1 LKYERAPFQIEDIA
15 KLQEFGRATA
25 NFSEMGCYKT
35 TTAEFLLE
43 DLDPARTLIVTSKT
57 GKVTYLQTL
66 PSVLPGVPLMNI
78 ESAHVPNLKYN
89 GIYLAHYNL
98 FTKKSKICKAIRAAK
113 WDAIILDE
121 SHRIKNP
128 KAQCTMQLRYVKAGW
143 RHIMT
148 GSPFINDP
156 SDMWAQIKFLTQY
169 TGGSIPGYWAF
180 RDYYCELSDE
190 SGYTRVVGIKP
201 ERKAEFKEMVY
212 SFSVRRTKAEVFKDL
227 PEKLQYSIPVDLNP
241 TQRRMY
247 NEIKNELMAM
257 DEDGTPFHSPNVLS
271 ALQRLRQITSA
282 TPYVTGRHWIE
293 KEERWA
299 YNIELRE
306 PSSKLDAVMDLLA
319 EATNQVVIFYLHR
332 DIGKLLN
339 ARLQRAGISH
349 TNMVERDNAATRLAK
364 VNAFQD
370 GSYKVFH
377 CTLQLGG
384 ESITLTSADTVVFID
399 ESWSPKD
406 NNQGEDRVHRPG
418 QTRPTN
424 VVHIYGRNTTD
435 GYVRSKLN
443 MKNGWFKEI
452 FEVTPTHHLFERRE
466 IVSGGIR

>member
-1 LKYERAPFQIEDIA
+1 MKYERAPFQLEDIA
-15 KLQEFGRATA
+15 KLQGFGRASA

-43 DLDPARTLIVTSKT
+43 DLDPYRTLIVTSKT
-57 GKVTYLQTL
+57 GKVTYMQTL
-66 PSVLPGVPLMNI
+66 PDVLPGVPVYNI
-78 ESAHVPNLKYN
+78 ESGHVPNLKYN
-89 GIYLAHYNL
+89 GIYLGHYNL
-98 FTKKSKICKAIRAAK
+98 FTRKSAICAAIRATK
-113 WDAIILDE
+113 FDALLLDE

-128 KAQCTMQLRYVKAGW
+128 KAQCTKQLRYVKASW

-148 GSPFINDP
+148 GSPFVNDP
-156 SDMWAQIKFLTQY
+156 SDMWAQVKHLTMY
-169 TGGSIPGYWAF
+169 TGGKMPGYWDF
-180 RDYYCELSDE
+180 RNYFCELSDE
-190 SGYTRVVGIKP
+190 SGYTRVTGIKE
-201 ERKAEFKEMVY
+201 ERKAEFKEWVY

-227 PEKLQYSIPVDLNP
+227 PEKIQYRVPVELNP
-241 TQRRMY
+241 IQRRMY
-247 NEIKNELMAM
+247 NDIKNELMAM
-257 DEDGTPFHSPNVLS
+257 DEAGVPFHAPNVLA

-282 TPYVTGRHWIE
+282 TPYVAGKHWNE
-293 KEERWA
+293 KEERWV
-299 YNIELRE
+299 YDIELRE
-306 PSSKLDAVMDLLA
+306 PSSKLDAVMDILA
-319 EATNQVVIFYLHR
+319 EATNQVVVFYLHR

-339 ARLQRAGISH
+339 ARLERAKITH

-384 ESITLTSADTVVFID
+384 ESITLTSADTVIFID

-424 VVHIYGRNTTD
+424 IIHIYGQNTTD
-435 GYVRSKLN
+435 GYVRAKLN
-443 MKNGWFKEI
+443 MKNGWFRSI
-452 FEVTPTHHLFERRE
+452 FETTPYGKRLLS
-466 IVSGGIR
+466 V